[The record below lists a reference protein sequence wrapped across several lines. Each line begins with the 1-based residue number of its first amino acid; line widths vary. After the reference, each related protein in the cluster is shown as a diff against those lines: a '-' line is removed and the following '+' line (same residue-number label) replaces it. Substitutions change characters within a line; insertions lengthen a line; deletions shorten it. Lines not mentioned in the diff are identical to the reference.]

1 MDRKL
6 RGISAVLLIVGG
18 LTLLSVENKVSIL
31 NEIKL
36 TGTLAVATRNSPT
49 TYYEG
54 PEGPRGFEYDLIKRF
69 ADELGVEL
77 EIIIPHS
84 LDRIISMV
92 SNNEV
97 HFAAAGLTVTDAR
110 KQVLR
115 FSSPYQ
121 HVTQQL
127 IYRSRS
133 GLKRPRKIT
142 DLFGREIEVVADSS
156 HAERLKTLKAK
167 HAELDWL
174 ENADLNSEEL
184 LDLVSENM
192 LDHTIADSNEM
203 AINRRFYP
211 ELRIAFNISKKEPIA
226 WAFPKS
232 NDNTLFD
239 AATIFIDKMKRN
251 GEIERILERYYG
263 HVMNFDYVGT
273 RTYKNHIN
281 RRLPAYREIFEHAGK
296 ENELDWRLLAAIAYQ
311 ESHWNPR
318 ARSPTG
324 VRGLMMLTR
333 DTAKMM
339 KIKDRLDPEQSIDGG
354 SRYIKKMMG
363 KIPKQ
368 IKEPDRT
375 WMAMASYNVGYGH
388 LEDARIITQIRGGNP
403 DSWNDVKEN
412 LPLLSR
418 KKWYKNTK
426 HGYARGWEPVRYVEN
441 IRSYYDLLVWHTEG
455 GEGQERK
462 VEPKAIAID
471 SPVL

>member
-6 RGISAVLLIVGG
+6 RGISAVILIIGG
-18 LTLLSVENKVSIL
+18 LTLLSVENQVSIL
-31 NEIKL
+31 NEIKF
-36 TGTLAVATRNSPT
+36 TGKLAVATRNSPT

-54 PEGPRGFEYDLIKRF
+54 SEGSSGFEYDLVKRF

-77 EIIIPHS
+77 EITIPQS

-92 SNNEV
+92 TNNEI

-110 KQVLR
+110 KQIMR
-115 FSSPYQ
+115 FTSPYQ

-127 IYRSRS
+127 IYRTRT
-133 GLKRPRKIT
+133 GLARPRKIT

-156 HAERLKTLKAK
+156 HAERLKTLKEK
-167 HAELDWL
+167 YPELDWE
-174 ENADLNSEEL
+174 ENTDLNSEEL

-192 LDHTIADSNEM
+192 LDHTIADSNEI

-211 ELRIAFNISKKEPIA
+211 ELRIAFNISPKEPIA

-232 NDNTLFD
+232 NDNSLFNAATLF
-239 AATIFIDKMKRN
+239 IDNMRRN

-281 RRLPAYREIFEHAGK
+281 RRLPSYREQFEKAGK
-296 ENELDWRLLAAIAYQ
+296 ENGIDWRLLAAMAYQ

-324 VRGLMMLTR
+324 VRGLMMLTQN
-333 DTAKMM
+333 TAKLM
-339 KIKDRLDPEQSIDGG
+339 KIENRLDPAQSIDGG
-354 SRYIKKMMG
+354 SRYIKRMIE
-363 KIPKQ
+363 KIPEQ

-388 LEDARIITQIRGGNP
+388 LEDARVITQIRGGNP

-412 LPLLSR
+412 LPLLTR

-455 GEGQERK
+455 GEGERK
-462 VEPKAIAID
+462 IEPKAVVID

>member
-1 MDRKL
+1 MDRKF
-6 RGISAVLLIVGG
+6 RGISAVILIIGG
-18 LTLLSVENKVSIL
+18 LTLLSVDNQESIL
-31 NEIKL
+31 NEIKFA
-36 TGTLAVATRNSPT
+36 GTLAVATRNSPT

-54 PEGPRGFEYDLIKRF
+54 PEGARGFEYDLVKRF
-69 ADELGVEL
+69 ADELGVKL
-77 EIIIPHS
+77 EITVPDS
-84 LDRIISMV
+84 LDRLISMV
-92 SNNEV
+92 SNNEI

-110 KQVLR
+110 KQIMR

-133 GLKRPRKIT
+133 GLARPRKIT
-142 DLFGREIEVVADSS
+142 DLFSHEVEIVAGSS
-156 HAERLKTLKAK
+156 HAERLKDLKQK
-167 HAELDWL
+167 YPDLTWL
-174 ENADLNSEEL
+174 ENEELNSEEL

-192 LDHTIADSNEM
+192 LDYTVADSNEM

-211 ELRIAFNISKKEPIA
+211 ELRIAFNLTEKEPIA

-232 NDNTLFD
+232 NDNTLFN
-239 AATIFIDKMKRN
+239 AASNFIDNMKRN

-281 RRLPAYREIFEHAGK
+281 RRLPSYRELFERAGEK
-296 ENELDWRLLAAIAYQ
+296 NELDWRLLAAMAYQ

-318 ARSPTG
+318 AVSPTG
-324 VRGLMMLTR
+324 VRGLMMLTQN
-333 DTAKMM
+333 TAKMM
-339 KIKDRLDPEQSIDGG
+339 KIKNRLDPAQSIDGG
-354 SRYIKKMMG
+354 SRYVKRMIN
-363 KIPKQ
+363 KIPAQ
-368 IKEPDRT
+368 IQEPDRT

-388 LEDARIITQIRGGNP
+388 LEDARIITQIRGGDPN
-403 DSWNDVKEN
+403 SWNDVKEN

-441 IRSYYDLLVWHTEG
+441 IRSYYDLLIWHTEG
-455 GEGQERK
+455 NDRK
-462 VEPKAIAID
+462 VEPKAVAID